1 MQRSAISKRV
11 RFEVFKRDRFICA
24 YCGAHPPQ
32 VILEVD
38 HIIPV
43 STGGLNDMDNLITS
57 CFACNRGKADKSL
70 EDIPQALNERLSEI
84 KEREAQI
91 AGYEAIMRES
101 RERLD
106 DDAQE
111 ILDHICMQFSRG
123 ALPKQDFH
131 SIKNF
136 VKLLGLH
143 EVYQSFDIAFAKYSR
158 SYRQFFPYF
167 CGVCWRKI
175 KTVGVA

>member
-43 STGGLNDMDNLITS
+43 STGGLNDIDNLITS

-70 EDIPQALNERLSEI
+70 NDIPQALNERLSEI

-101 RERLD
+101 RGRLD

-111 ILDHICMQFSRG
+111 VLDHI
-123 ALPKQDFH
+123 
-131 SIKNF
+131 
-136 VKLLGLH
+136 
-143 EVYQSFDIAFAKYSR
+143 
-158 SYRQFFPYF
+158 
-167 CGVCWRKI
+167 
-175 KTVGVA
+175 